1 MPSITTFT
9 ITAKTGPA
17 AQLTATVFTDVTA
30 YQINVANQT
39 IVVNRSSI
47 PNPEIFDLTGV
58 TTITDTITSTNHA
71 VVVS

>member
-1 MPSITTFT
+1 MASITTLT

-17 AQLTATVFTDVTA
+17 GQVTAQVFTDATA
-30 YQINVANQT
+30 FTIDVAKQT
-39 IVVNRSSI
+39 ITIARGSI

-71 VVVS
+71 VVIS